1 MSDHRT
7 NKLLRVLNH
16 KFLFQ
21 CILLLLLTN
30 AATSSSIA
38 NPPAVTYQCA
48 KSCECNQTTSSARCE
63 DINELIASYKDDNR
77 LHVMMPIKQLDLSNN
92 QLEKISHQ
100 LEILEDVEEL
110 NLSHNKLTQVQK
122 LNFKNLQKLN
132 LSNNR
137 ITSAKV
143 KKVPRTVVEL
153 NLAYN
158 EITYLPTEFMKFK
171 QLRRLEMNGNPLNCT
186 CDTLHVRNWL
196 NTNNVWTDKI
206 VCASPISVKGRPW
219 LQVRQNDICFE
230 PSSTTQQAPFK
241 SKYNWDEYEDEN
253 DIMMGD
259 QPQDDDATETSDKVD
274 EEKDYDEEEK
284 QPDAAADDAV
294 EEKDEDI
301 FDDGKE
307 NESTE
312 TSVTDE
318 KPNDDDDNLI
328 PVAPKNEYD
337 DHSESPA
344 SDVSVHEEG
353 SGDDLQSSSA
363 TLIDEG
369 SGDEGSGDTDKLGP
383 MGIYPIDESTVQSIL
398 PSLVD
403 VSNEQQ
409 PNPDLAT
416 DTERASPDN
425 KGTYVL
431 LAILALC
438 LIALMVFVMMKN
450 KKEKTRN
457 RRYDVEKHGDTELQD
472 MDKRLLGKPTEKN
485 GNNNGNGKAE
495 HIPLMN
501 GNGNN
506 PSSDDKTYL
515 DAPAIT
521 VDVPKDEQQRKLNG
535 NGKLPA
541 ESIHEIPTK
550 AEEAVDSPRKPVSSD
565 SEDDSFHPAIND
577 SLNVSP
583 EPPKRYSPVYTSRS
597 PPNER
602 YSPVYSP
609 ETGRVKIKLTETPK
623 PKTPVVVT
631 RSRSGERDYVN
642 TTIN

>member
-16 KFLFQ
+16 KFLIQ

-30 AATSSSIA
+30 VASSSSIA
-38 NPPAVTYQCA
+38 NPHAVTYQCA
-48 KSCECNQTTSSARCE
+48 KSCECNQTISSARC
-63 DINELIASYKDDNR
+63 DDVNELIASYKDDNR
-77 LHVMMPIKQLDLSNN
+77 LHVLMPIKQLDLSNN
-92 QLEKISHQ
+92 QLEKVSHQ
-100 LEILEDVEEL
+100 LEILGDVEEL

-122 LNFKNLQKLN
+122 LNFQNLQKLN

-137 ITSAKV
+137 ITAAKV

-171 QLRRLEMNGNPLNCT
+171 QLRRLEMTGNPLNCT

-241 SKYNWDEYEDEN
+241 SKYNWDEYEDGN

-259 QPQDDDATETSDKVD
+259 QPQDDDATDTSKADE
-274 EEKDYDEEEK
+274 EEKDYDAEET
-284 QPDAAADDAV
+284 QPDAAADDAL

-301 FDDGKE
+301 FDDKE
-307 NESTE
+307 NESAATNVTE
-312 TSVTDE
+312 E
-318 KPNDDDDNLI
+318 KPSDDDDNLI
-328 PVAPKNEYD
+328 PVTPENEYD
-337 DHSESPA
+337 DHSESPV
-344 SDVSVHEEG
+344 SDVSVHDEGSGADLPSSSPTSFDEG
-353 SGDDLQSSSA
+353 SGDDESSGN
-363 TLIDEG
+363 DEVAAI
-369 SGDEGSGDTDKLGP
+369 
-383 MGIYPIDESTVQSIL
+383 GIYERSTVQTHIASKIE
-398 PSLVD
+398 VD
-403 VSNEQQ
+403 
-409 PNPDLAT
+409 PNVPDPDPAT

-457 RRYDVEKHGDTELQD
+457 RRYDVEKHGGTELQD
-472 MDKRLLGKPTEKN
+472 MDKHLLGKPTEKN
-485 GNNNGNGKAE
+485 DNSNGNGKAE

-506 PSSDDKTYL
+506 PSNDDKTYL

-521 VDVPKDEQQRKLNG
+521 VDVPKDEQPRKLNG

>member
-1 MSDHRT
+1 
-7 NKLLRVLNH
+7 
-16 KFLFQ
+16 
-21 CILLLLLTN
+21 
-30 AATSSSIA
+30 
-38 NPPAVTYQCA
+38 
-48 KSCECNQTTSSARCE
+48 
-63 DINELIASYKDDNR
+63 
-77 LHVMMPIKQLDLSNN
+77 MMPIKQLDLSNN
-92 QLEKISHQ
+92 QLEKVSHQ
-100 LEILEDVEEL
+100 LQILEDIEEL

-241 SKYNWDEYEDEN
+241 SKYNWDEYEDGSN

-259 QPQDDDATETSDKVD
+259 QPQDDDATETSDKED
-274 EEKDYDEEEK
+274 EEVKDYDEEEK
-284 QPDAAADDAV
+284 QPDAAADDEV
-294 EEKDEDI
+294 QEKDEDI
-301 FDDGKE
+301 FDDDKE
-307 NESTE
+307 DQSAE
-312 TSVTDE
+312 TSVTPE
-318 KPNDDDDNLI
+318 KPSDDDDNLI
-328 PVAPKNEYD
+328 PVTPENEYD
-337 DHSESPA
+337 DHSEPSV
-344 SDVSVHEEG
+344 SDVSVNNEG
-353 SGDDLQSSSA
+353 SGDDLPSSSP
-363 TLIDEG
+363 TSFDEG
-369 SGDEGSGDTDKLGP
+369 SGNEDSGNEESGDDKLP
-383 MGIYPIDESTVQSIL
+383 SLGIYEGESTVQTL
-398 PSLVD
+398 MA
-403 VSNEQQ
+403 SNIDANVQ
-409 PNPDLAT
+409 PNPDLAP

-472 MDKRLLGKPTEKN
+472 MDKHLLGKPTEKI
-485 GNNNGNGKAE
+485 GNSNSNGNGKAE

-506 PSSDDKTYL
+506 PSNDDKTYL

-521 VDVPKDEQQRKLNG
+521 VDVPRDEQQRKLNG

-565 SEDDSFHPAIND
+565 SDDDSFHPAIND

-623 PKTPVVVT
+623 PKTPLVVT